1 MTEKKQSTLAARG
14 GVGGGPRGRGA
25 PPPFI
30 WNMKR
35 IPVPAYKI

>member
-1 MTEKKQSTLAARG
+1 MTEKKQSISAIREIFAAAR
-14 GVGGGPRGRGA
+14 RRSC
-25 PPPFI
+25 PPFI

>member
-1 MTEKKQSTLAARG
+1 MTEKKQSISAIREIFAA
-14 GVGGGPRGRGA
+14 A
-25 PPPFI
+25 SETELPPFI